1 MRNRV
6 AAIVAVAVIVAEPS
20 ADSRTPAAAV
30 LGDLT
35 VGQLDVSLAI
45 GFVTATT
52 TMTAAGCDWRLF
64 RFPFPW
70 LDMVLGASRP
80 HRQMRL
86 RSQKKKG
93 LDFFFLEGQSLKI
106 AIRLCDRA
114 LEWSLYCTRN
124 FAIVFLA
131 DAAFSKLRLAVVLV
145 AGLTLT

>member
-86 RSQKKKG
+86 RSQKKG
-93 LDFFFLEGQSLKI
+93 SRLFFLEGQSLKI